1 MFPEKIMSIRLAEYD
16 ELKKLSQLMLEIF
29 DLKMKEKYTSE
40 AEASF
45 VKEIALSSLEKRYLQ
60 DSLFYISIEDEEIK
74 GVLELE
80 RPCHIAFLFVKEER
94 KGIAKSLCA
103 HALSNCKEEVCTVGA
118 FKDAIEFYQ
127 KLDFMI
133 LSQEDSTSKL
143 PFTLMAKILS

>member
-1 MFPEKIMSIRLAEYD
+1 MLLEKTMLIRLAKHY
-16 ELKKLSQLMLEIF
+16 ELKRLSQLMLEIF
-29 DLKMKEKYTSE
+29 NLKMKEKYTSE
-40 AEASF
+40 AKASF
-45 VKEIALSSLEKRYLQ
+45 VKEIALSSLEKRYFQ
-60 DSLFYISIEDEEIK
+60 QNLFYISIEDDEIK

-103 HALSNCKEEVCTVGA
+103 HALSNSKEEVCTVGA

-127 KLDFMI
+127 KLDFII

>member
-1 MFPEKIMSIRLAEYD
+1 
-16 ELKKLSQLMLEIF
+16 MLDIF
-29 DLKMKEKYTSE
+29 DLKMKATYASE

-45 VKEIALSSLEKRYLQ
+45 VNEIALSSLEKRYFQ

-80 RPCHIAFLFVKEER
+80 MPCHIAFLFVKDER

-103 HALSNCKEEVCTVGA
+103 HAFSDCNEEVCTVGA
-118 FKDAIEFYQ
+118 YKDAIEFYH

-133 LSQEDSTSKL
+133 LSQEESAGKL
-143 PFTLMAKILS
+143 PFTLMAKVLY